1 MCVYR
6 LDSARV
12 NLLLMYKDVTCSSQ
26 SVSCV
31 SIFTVPPPVAVVNTP
46 QAVTS
51 TSVMVSWSPADNS
64 VNGTVT
70 GYQLTV
76 VILGATDNTT
86 RSNASVDGG
95 STTTTTILS
104 LGK

>member
-1 MCVYR
+1 MHFRIKLKTVHALFVLR
-6 LDSARV
+6 SDL
-12 NLLLMYKDVTCSSQ
+12 
-26 SVSCV
+26 
-31 SIFTVPPPVAVVNTP
+31 SILECFVLTVLGPVAVVNTP

-51 TSVMVSWSPADNS
+51 TSVMVSWSPADNP

-86 RSNASVDGG
+86 HSVVDVDGA
-95 STTTTTILS
+95 STTTATLTS
-104 LGK
+104 LGT